1 MSETAALILAGGKNK
16 PDMQAACDGQ
26 ENRALV
32 DLNGRTMLSCVV
44 EAVQSGLS
52 QTGGGR
58 VLVAG
63 DVPLP
68 AGCVAVAGGASL
80 VDTLLSGVA
89 HLAPSE
95 TRLLVVTADIPFLTG
110 DAVADFLNRA
120 RALGPN
126 VPFIWPIIGAQ
137 DCAAKF
143 PAMKRTL
150 LRVKEGTFTGGNIA
164 LLDPAFLSEKESV
177 LRAAY
182 ARRKSVA
189 ALAQMLG
196 PDLLLRLFVSR
207 FAPSVLPI
215 AYLEQAVGRVLGRI
229 AVRALITPY
238 AEIGADVDRP
248 DDVILARK
256 WLGENNSLQI
266 VDANKRTGL

>member
-16 PDMQAACDGQ
+16 PPMQEACGGE

-32 DLNGRTMLSCVV
+32 DLNGRTMLSYVV
-44 EAVQSGLS
+44 EAVQSGLA

-63 DVPLP
+63 DVPTP
-68 AGCVAVAGGASL
+68 PNCVPVAGGSSL

-89 HLAPSE
+89 CLMPSE

-110 DAVADFLNRA
+110 DAVADFLHRA
-120 RALGPN
+120 RALGPD
-126 VPFIWPIIGAQ
+126 VPFVWPIIGAG

-143 PAMKRTL
+143 PDMKRTL
-150 LRVKEGTFTGGNIA
+150 LRIKEGTFTGGNIA
-164 LLDPAFLSEKESV
+164 LLDPAFLAEKEAV

-182 ARRKSVA
+182 ARRKSVP

-196 PDLLLRLFVSR
+196 GDLLLRLFVSR
-207 FAPSVLPI
+207 FAPQSLPI
-215 AYLEQAVGRVLGRI
+215 AYLEKSVGRVLGGI
-229 AVRALITPY
+229 TVRAVVTPY

-248 DDVILARK
+248 EDVVLARA
-256 WLGENNSLQI
+256 WLKKAHL
-266 VDANKRTGL
+266 